1 MKQNSKSPAGTK
13 VQQSDAVE
21 ASSVSPTCTKPL
33 VSGSVYKIETLEDL
47 CDVAN
52 VDNIDRLSLDLLQ
65 WIHHYVDVIS
75 KVRKLNPEITIGKK
89 NTEIAKG
96 GFEWH
101 DDGRNDII
109 GVNVI
114 NGETGEL
121 KEHRF

>member
-1 MKQNSKSPAGTK
+1 MLNSVPSDCTK
-13 VQQSDAVE
+13 ANSTTNAE
-21 ASSVSPTCTKPL
+21 AYHVSPTCTKPL

-101 DDGRNDII
+101 DDGRNDFI